1 MLDIGRLKYGPHFK
15 SLFSTNS
22 ARLSYSRIGIEEKIV
37 EWAIII
43 ENKVGVSI
51 PFKQKLFI
59 YSECLLKDRAF
70 KMSFD
75 CNETTIRTVKH
86 S

>member
-1 MLDIGRLKYGPHFK
+1 MTSDIGRLKYGPHFEN

-22 ARLSYSRIGIEEKIV
+22 ARLSSSIDEKIV
-37 EWAIII
+37 KWAIIS
-43 ENKVGVSI
+43 ENKVGVFI

-59 YSECLLKDRAF
+59 YGEWLLKDTTF

-75 CNETTIRTVKH
+75 CNETTIQTVKQ

>member
-1 MLDIGRLKYGPHFK
+1 MGPIK
-15 SLFSTNS
+15 SLFSTFS
-22 ARLSYSRIGIEEKIV
+22 ARLSLGRNEKIV
-37 EWAIII
+37 KWAIIS
-43 ENKVGVSI
+43 ENKVGAFI

-59 YSECLLKDRAF
+59 YGECLLKYTTF

-75 CNETTIRTVKH
+75 CNEITIQTVKQ